1 MAGTFNFVG
10 DQAVEQGATGIWS
23 FTVYEGEVV
32 DPDDLLD
39 LSGYIVRMMV
49 RKTASSA
56 TVIFQASTLDGRIVL
71 DGPNGKYTL
80 TITAA
85 LSATLPAG
93 SYIHQIELDNGAGA
107 VQRLLQGTFVV
118 DAEVVR

>member
-10 DQAVEQGATGIWS
+10 DQAVEQGATCIWTFNIYS
-23 FTVYEGEVV
+23 GEVL
-32 DPDDLLD
+32 DPAFLVN

-49 RKTASSA
+49 RKTATSS
-56 TVIFQASTLDGRIVL
+56 TVIFEASTLDGKIVL
-71 DGPNGKYTL
+71 DGINGKYTL
-80 TITAA
+80 TITATQSAA
-85 LSATLPAG
+85 LAAG
-93 SYIHQIELDNGAGA
+93 SYIHQIELDNGSGA